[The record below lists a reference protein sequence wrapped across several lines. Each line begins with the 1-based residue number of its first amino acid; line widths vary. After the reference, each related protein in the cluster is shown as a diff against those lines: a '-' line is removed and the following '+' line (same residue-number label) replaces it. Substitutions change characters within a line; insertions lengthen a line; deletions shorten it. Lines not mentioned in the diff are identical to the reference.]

1 MDKELEGKLKKVVKL
16 IPLLPI
22 IILSL
27 VSLNLILT
35 ILIFLTVGNVPPGVR
50 PKSGAGDGL
59 LVRVY

>member
-35 ILIFLTVGNVPPGVR
+35 IFIFLKT
-50 PKSGAGDGL
+50 
-59 LVRVY
+59 

>member
-1 MDKELEGKLKKVVKL
+1 MDEELEGKLKKVVKL

-35 ILIFLTVGNVPPGVR
+35 IFIFLKT
-50 PKSGAGDGL
+50 
-59 LVRVY
+59 

>member
-1 MDKELEGKLKKVVKL
+1 MDKELEGKIKKVVKL

-35 ILIFLTVGNVPPGVR
+35 IFIFLKT
-50 PKSGAGDGL
+50 
-59 LVRVY
+59 